1 MDNQIVIHAAGSQ
14 KRIALIEN
22 GELAQFFIESPE
34 NRRSVGDIYLAQ
46 VHKVMGGIRASFI
59 DLSTPK
65 DGFLHYSDLG
75 EHLEEYLAMLNG
87 RDSIP
92 KKASDELLQFRQLV
106 AKSEVK
112 NMTSKDQTMH
122 EQNLLG
128 ALLKPGQ
135 KVMVQVVK
143 EPIGSK
149 GPRVSTDI
157 TLAGRFLVLI
167 PFGDYVAV
175 SKRIRSYKERR
186 RLKGL
191 ISEMLPNGFG
201 VIVRTVAE
209 GQDDDVL
216 RDDLKDLH
224 DKWMNMQEKLKTAKP
239 TALLH
244 RDLDMTE
251 SLIRDLFSK
260 NYDRI
265 LVDDTE
271 TYKSIKGYIAK
282 VAPAMV
288 KNVVQYKGREHVFD
302 HMNISRDVNSIFSP
316 RVKMPSGGYLIFE
329 QTEAM
334 YVVDVNSGRYA
345 AKKAQ
350 EDNSLKTNLEAARE
364 IAKQLRLR
372 DIGGIIVVDFIDLQQ
387 DSNRKKIYDEIK
399 KEFKKDRA
407 KTNILPMSD
416 FGLMQIT
423 RQRIRPS
430 VVKSVSKVCP
440 MCGGSGSIV
449 SESTLLSD
457 IEAWL
462 SKFSNAYKHRSVD
475 LYVNPFFH
483 SVLLQGFISTRLKW
497 MFKFFMR
504 ITILPDETISLN
516 DFKATLHGSDFD
528 IYETVAN
535 GESIEEAIKQNEK
548 QLAELESGGR
558 KNTEFLD
565 IYKKNGKNGDSD
577 SRRDRGRGNNR
588 NDDDRDSRPSN
599 RNTQRQDSSPKQ
611 DKTQAEDS
619 GDRGRKR
626 PAAVRITPQGRT
638 NNKIKSKY
646 YKSGSEDSGD
656 DDRFSPSQKSEQ
668 QPRESRKPSADKHE
682 QVTEKPDALE
692 VAKAFAAEDKPDAL
706 EVAKAFAAEEKPN
719 ALEVAKAYAQKA
731 KRKEEAGNQSGTETQ
746 APDSAAA
753 VNGEKEETPVLPMEA
768 ASVPE
773 SHPAEAVERAQAD
786 KTDSQDAASMKGTE
800 KQPSETEAATIDS
813 DDTSRKSEVT
823 DSKPETSKEDLAESK
838 SKIKAPKRVKRQPR
852 AGGKKVVAKP
862 PKARKKQEADD
873 APNGDP
879 DSAVTTAFSDSGT
892 GTGKVK
898 QPEPA
903 LSEAKAAKLRQMDEL
918 KAMLSEEAFRKPAD
932 ISVTEDKGS
941 SVVTK
946 TVTPRKPGSKKTP
959 EAESIADPKS
969 GQPEP
974 KPAEPTEESGQKPS
988 GDA

>member
-46 VHKVMGGIRASFI
+46 VHKVMAGIRASFI

-75 EHLEEYLAMLNG
+75 EHLEEYIAMLNG

-92 KKASDELLQFRQLV
+92 KKASEELLEFRQLMS
-106 AKSEVK
+106 KNEVK
-112 NMTSKDQTMH
+112 NMTSKDQSMH
-122 EQNLLG
+122 EQNLIG
-128 ALLKPGQ
+128 GLLKPGQ

-224 DKWMNMQEKLKTAKP
+224 DKWMSMQEKLKTAKP

-271 TYKSIKGYIAK
+271 TYKAIKGYIGK

-462 SKFSNAYKHRSVD
+462 SKFRNSYNYKSVD

-483 SVLLQGFISTRLKW
+483 SVLLQGFLSTRLKW

-528 IYETVAN
+528 IYETVSN
-535 GESIEEAIKQNEK
+535 GESIDEAIKLNEK
-548 QLAELESGGR
+548 NLAELESGGR
-558 KNTEFLD
+558 KNTELLEV
-565 IYKKNGKNGDSD
+565 YKKNGKNGDSD
-577 SRRDRGRGNNR
+577 NR
-588 NDDDRDSRPSN
+588 NDRSN
-599 RNTQRQDSSPKQ
+599 RRRGSGRDDDADYRNADRNETQPQGRQKSPSRAEQDDSS
-611 DKTQAEDS
+611 E
-619 GDRGRKR
+619 RGRSKR
-626 PAAVRITPQGRT
+626 PAAVRITPQSRSNT
-638 NNKIKSKY
+638 KLKSKY
-646 YKSGSEDSGD
+646 YKSGSGDEQD
-656 DDRFSPSQKSEQ
+656 DDSYTQPQKSEQ
-668 QPRESRKPSADKHE
+668 APQQNNAAKKPAPGKSEPAS
-682 QVTEKPDALE
+682 
-692 VAKAFAAEDKPDAL
+692 DKPDAL
-706 EVAKAFAAEEKPN
+706 EVAKAFAREEKPN
-719 ALEVAKAYAQKA
+719 ALEVAKAYARKL
-731 KRKEEAGNQSGTETQ
+731 KR
-746 APDSAAA
+746 
-753 VNGEKEETPVLPMEA
+753 EET
-768 ASVPE
+768 
-773 SHPAEAVERAQAD
+773 AEAVV
-786 KTDSQDAASMKGTE
+786 
-800 KQPSETEAATIDS
+800 
-813 DDTSRKSEVT
+813 DD
-823 DSKPETSKEDLAESK
+823 KPEPKAEITESK
-838 SKIKAPKRVKRQPR
+838 SAKAESESVSEQGVSQPESAIAEASGTKGTAAEMPEAPQQPTEEPVKDSRKGSDAADEAQPSAQETDDTGTEPKGKIKAPKRLKRQPR
-852 AGGKKVVAKP
+852 TGGKKVMAKP
-862 PKARKKQEADD
+862 PKTRKKAEAETPEAGEDGGETE
-873 APNGDP
+873 AKTQKAKQAEPKL
-879 DSAVTTAFSDSGT
+879 SD
-892 GTGKVK
+892 
-898 QPEPA
+898 
-903 LSEAKAAKLRQMDEL
+903 AKAAKLREMDEL
-918 KAMLSEEAFRKPAD
+918 KAMLSEETFRKPAD
-932 ISVTEDKGS
+932 TSALDEKKSTVI
-941 SVVTK
+941 TK
-946 TVTPRKPGSKKTP
+946 TVSPRPAAQQPSADDSTNPGNKP
-959 EAESIADPKS
+959 EASDKLKDAPEAKS
-969 GQPEP
+969 
-974 KPAEPTEESGQKPS
+974 AEPDQKQ
-988 GDA
+988 DDKA